1 MGLCNCFPSVDQDT
15 SGNNTATPTTTKGLF
30 AKDPSDYPIVER
42 QFRDPVDY
50 EDETNGKTF
59 TAEITVMTY
68 NFLSDRMATQEHHSY
83 ASLSNLDFNFRGPR
97 ILEEIKASDAD
108 ILCLQEVDHWYD
120 FYGARFT
127 DLGYKYVF
135 YKRKTVNKKEG
146 EGIVLAFKEE
156 KFKLLDRNFVDFD
169 DLVK

>member
-1 MGLCNCFPSVDQDT
+1 M
-15 SGNNTATPTTTKGLF
+15 
-30 AKDPSDYPIVER
+30 ER
-42 QFRDPVDY
+42 QFRDPVEY
-50 EDETNGKTF
+50 KDETNGKTF
-59 TAEITVMTY
+59 TAEFTVMTY
-68 NFLSDRMATQEHHSY
+68 NFLADRLAGQGYHTH
-83 ASLSNLDFNFRGPR
+83 ASVPTLHFDFRGPR
-97 ILEEIKASDAD
+97 IFEEIKASNAD